1 MNFFPKHILI
11 LFFSFFFISLNS
23 QTISVIDENSG
34 DGIPNVL
41 LYNSD
46 KSKRA
51 ITNLDGLVSLDDFIQ
66 NDIIT
71 FSHIS
76 YEEKSIILSE
86 LVARKKI
93 FLLEKSYNLTGVVLS
108 VSRNSQDVKSI
119 SRKVSVIDASSL
131 RLEAPKTTA
140 DLLYQAGGV
149 HIQKTQA
156 GGGSPV
162 VRGFEA
168 NRVLLVIDGVRMNN
182 AIYRSG
188 HLQNSI
194 TVDQNSL
201 ERTELIFGPSSVAYG
216 SDALGGV
223 IHFYTKTPKFSDSFS
238 LNYSRAYSYNISDK
252 SNIRSRNIEI
262 SNKKW
267 ASFTSFTRSFYGDVI
282 MGENRRHGFKDW
294 GLVKYYSR
302 NSVSKY
308 FENASVNSNTS
319 VQKNTAYK
327 QKDFLQKFNFKTSE
341 NSNLI
346 LNFQFSESSNIS
358 RFDKLSEINEDN
370 NLKYAQWYYG
380 PQKRLLSSIN
390 YNLTTKSLFD
400 KGSIILSHQYI
411 NESRNSRKF
420 NSLELRSQEEKL
432 HIFSVNADFSKNIGQ
447 KNFISYGI
455 ETTKNNLE
463 SIGNN
468 YILSVSNNDIVDRLK
483 SPGISRYP
491 DNGSTYNSIAGYFNI
506 KRMISEKTYLNAGSR
521 FSRIF
526 VEAGWNS
533 ISNDGSLNLNEFFNQ
548 FEDFKLVNSSL
559 TYTLGLSHQINNF
572 NKFSL
577 NISKGFRAPN
587 IDDIGKIRE
596 NGGILTVPN
605 SSLKPEKAIS
615 IDFGLSKYDRK
626 FNYSFNLF
634 YTRLN
639 ETIGRNIFYDFEEKS
654 TENPATVIYDGDEV
668 LTMSNFNLGKSD
680 IYGFNFDFTQL
691 ITKEFKFTGSL
702 SFTEGDIKDKGL
714 SLPSIPP
721 LFGNFKLNFTK
732 SIYQLQ
738 LSYKFSR
745 SKDPNEYSLGGEDS
759 IEETPILSI
768 DENGNP
774 IYGGMPKWGIFQLS
788 SLVKINSKTY
798 LQVLLDNI
806 FDIHYREFA
815 SGISS
820 PGRSLNLKLTLN

>member
-11 LFFSFFFISLNS
+11 LFFSFCFISLNS

-51 ITNLDGLVSLDDFIQ
+51 ITNLDGLVSLDDFNR

-76 YEEKSIILSE
+76 YNEKSINLSE
-86 LVARKKI
+86 LKVAKKI
-93 FLLEKSYNLTGVVLS
+93 FLLVKSYNLAGIVLS

-119 SRKVSVIDASSL
+119 SRKVSVIDPSSL
-131 RLEAPKTTA
+131 KLEAPKTTA

-149 HIQKTQA
+149 HVQKTQA

-162 VRGFEA
+162 IRGFEA
-168 NRVLLVIDGVRMNN
+168 NRILLVVDGVRMNN

-223 IHFYTKTPKFSDSFS
+223 IHFYTKTPKFSNEKSI
-238 LNYSRAYSYNISDK
+238 NYYKSVSYNVTDK
-252 SNIRSRNIEI
+252 SKINTYNLEYSH
-262 SNKKW
+262 KKW
-267 ASFTSFTRSFYGDVI
+267 SSFTSFTRSFYGDVI
-282 MGENRRHGFKDW
+282 MGKNRRHGFKDW

-302 NSVSKY
+302 NSASKY
-308 FENASVNSNTS
+308 FENASINSNTS
-319 VQKNTAYK
+319 VQKNTSYK
-327 QKDFLQKFNFKTSE
+327 QKDFLQKFNLKTSE

-346 LNFQFSESSNIS
+346 VNFQFSESSNIS

-468 YILSVSNNDIVDRLK
+468 YILS
-483 SPGISRYP
+483 RYP
-491 DNGSTYNSIAGYFNI
+491 DNGSTYSSTAAYFNI

-615 IDFGLSKYDRK
+615 IDFGLSKYEK
-626 FNYSFNLF
+626 NFNYSFNLF

-654 TENPATVIYDGDEV
+654 TENPSTIIYNGDEL
-668 LTMSNFNLGKSD
+668 LTMSNFNLGISD
-680 IYGFNFDFTQL
+680 IYGMNFDFSQL
-691 ITKEFKFTGSL
+691 ISKEFKFKGSL
-702 SFTEGDIKDKGL
+702 SFTEGNIKNQGL
-714 SLPSIPP
+714 ALPSIPP
-721 LFGNFKLNFTK
+721 FYGNFKLNFTK
-732 SIYQLQ
+732 SNYQLQ

-788 SLVKINSKTY
+788 SFVTINSKTY

-820 PGRSLNLKLTLN
+820 PGRSLNLKLSLD

>member
-11 LFFSFFFISLNS
+11 LFFSFCFISLNS

-119 SRKVSVIDASSL
+119 SRKVSVIDVASL

-223 IHFYTKTPKFSDSFS
+223 IHFYTKTPKFSDSFL

-267 ASFTSFTRSFYGDVI
+267 ASLTSFTRSFYGDVI

-294 GLVKYYSR
+294 GIVKYYSR
-302 NSVSKY
+302 NSASKY

-327 QKDFLQKFNFKTSE
+327 QKDFLQKFNLKTSE

-432 HIFSVNADFSKNIGQ
+432 N
-447 KNFISYGI
+447 
-455 ETTKNNLE
+455 
-463 SIGNN
+463 
-468 YILSVSNNDIVDRLK
+468 ILS
-483 SPGISRYP
+483 
-491 DNGSTYNSIAGYFNI
+491 
-506 KRMISEKTYLNAGSR
+506 
-521 FSRIF
+521 
-526 VEAGWNS
+526 
-533 ISNDGSLNLNEFFNQ
+533 
-548 FEDFKLVNSSL
+548 
-559 TYTLGLSHQINNF
+559 
-572 NKFSL
+572 
-577 NISKGFRAPN
+577 
-587 IDDIGKIRE
+587 
-596 NGGILTVPN
+596 
-605 SSLKPEKAIS
+605 
-615 IDFGLSKYDRK
+615 
-626 FNYSFNLF
+626 
-634 YTRLN
+634 
-639 ETIGRNIFYDFEEKS
+639 
-654 TENPATVIYDGDEV
+654 
-668 LTMSNFNLGKSD
+668 
-680 IYGFNFDFTQL
+680 L
-691 ITKEFKFTGSL
+691 IH
-702 SFTEGDIKDKGL
+702 I
-714 SLPSIPP
+714 
-721 LFGNFKLNFTK
+721 
-732 SIYQLQ
+732 
-738 LSYKFSR
+738 
-745 SKDPNEYSLGGEDS
+745 
-759 IEETPILSI
+759 
-768 DENGNP
+768 
-774 IYGGMPKWGIFQLS
+774 
-788 SLVKINSKTY
+788 
-798 LQVLLDNI
+798 
-806 FDIHYREFA
+806 
-815 SGISS
+815 
-820 PGRSLNLKLTLN
+820 

>member
-1 MNFFPKHILI
+1 MNFFPKYLLI
-11 LFFSFFFISLNS
+11 IIFSICFISLNS

-51 ITNLDGLVSLDDFIQ
+51 ITNFDGLVSLDDFNR

-76 YEEKSIILSE
+76 YNEKSINLSE
-86 LVARKKI
+86 LKVAKKI
-93 FLLEKSYNLTGVVLS
+93 FLMVKSYNLPGIVLS

-119 SRKVSVIDASSL
+119 SRKVSVIDPSSL
-131 RLEAPKTTA
+131 KLEAPKTTA

-149 HIQKTQA
+149 HVQKTQA

-162 VRGFEA
+162 IRGFEA
-168 NRVLLVIDGVRMNN
+168 NRILLVVDGVRMNN

-201 ERTELIFGPSSVAYG
+201 ERTELIYGPSSVAYG

-223 IHFYTKTPKFSDSFS
+223 VHFYTKTPKFSNEKSI
-238 LNYSRAYSYNISDK
+238 NYYKSVSYNVTDK
-252 SNIRSRNIEI
+252 SKINTYNLEF

-267 ASFTSFTRSFYGDVI
+267 SSFTSFTRSFYGDVI
-282 MGENRRHGFKDW
+282 MGKNRKHGFKDW

-302 NSVSKY
+302 NSASKY
-308 FENASVNSNTS
+308 FENASINSNTS
-319 VQKNTAYK
+319 VQKNTSYK
-327 QKDFLQKFNFKTSE
+327 QKDFLQKFNLKTSE

-346 LNFQFSESSNIS
+346 VNFQFSESSNIS
-358 RFDKLSEINEDN
+358 RFDKLSEPAPVN

-390 YNLTTKSLFD
+390 YNLTTKNLFD

-420 NSLELRSQEEKL
+420 NSLELISQEEKL
-432 HIFSVNADFSKNIGQ
+432 DIFSINADFSKNISP

-463 SIGNN
+463 SIGKNFT
-468 YILSVSNNDIVDRLK
+468 LSVSNNDIIDRVK

-491 DNGSTYNSIAGYFNI
+491 NNGSTYSSTAAYFNI
-506 KRMISEKTYLNAGSR
+506 KRMISKKTYLNAGSR

-533 ISNDGSLNLNEFFNQ
+533 ISNGGSLNLNEFFNQ
-548 FEDFKLVNSSL
+548 FEDFKLINSSL

-572 NKFSL
+572 NKFSF

-605 SSLKPEKAIS
+605 SNLKPENAIS
-615 IDFGLSKYDRK
+615 IDLGLSKYEK
-626 FNYSFNLF
+626 NFNYNFNLF

-639 ETIGRNIFYDFEEKS
+639 ESIGRNIFYDFEEKS
-654 TENPATVIYDGDEV
+654 TENPSTIIYNGDEL
-668 LTMSNFNLGKSD
+668 LTMSNFNLGISD
-680 IYGFNFDFTQL
+680 IYGMNFDFSQL
-691 ITKEFKFTGSL
+691 ISKEFKFTGSL
-702 SFTEGDIKDKGL
+702 SFTEGNMKNQGL
-714 SLPSIPP
+714 ALPSIPP
-721 LFGNFKLNFTK
+721 LYGNFKLNFTK
-732 SIYQLQ
+732 SNYQLQ

-745 SKDPNEYSLGGEDS
+745 RKAPDKYSLGGEDS
-759 IEETPILSI
+759 IDETPVISI

-788 SLVKINSKTY
+788 SFLKINSKTY
-798 LQVLLDNI
+798 FQIFLDNI

-820 PGRSLNLKLTLN
+820 PGRSLNLKLSFD